1 MVIQTKFKIQIPT
14 GIIGYTTGKWNDFP
28 VPHLVMLVDKDYY
41 MNNPEWFEDKAKE
54 VGNSGMLPIWVEIAI
69 IEVEKTRLTD
79 LIPLFSN
86 LKEMEKLY
94 VN

>member
-1 MVIQTKFKIQIPT
+1 
-14 GIIGYTTGKWNDFP
+14 
-28 VPHLVMLVDKDYY
+28 
-41 MNNPEWFEDKAKE
+41 
-54 VGNSGMLPIWVEIAI
+54 MLPIWVEIAI